1 MALANALAD
10 FAKEREDVI
19 RMFLDESDEAP
30 FSIRNIL
37 KKGEETVGKQA
48 GEWYGAHSITQ
59 VLSEL
64 TNTEELP
71 LKILSFNEGLV
82 YENVLIE
89 EAERQPVMVMIP
101 LRIGLDT
108 VDDLYIPQI

>member
-37 KKGEETVGKQA
+37 KKGEEVVKKQA
-48 GEWYGAHSITQ
+48 GEWYGAHSIT
-59 VLSEL
+59 
-64 TNTEELP
+64 
-71 LKILSFNEGLV
+71 
-82 YENVLIE
+82 
-89 EAERQPVMVMIP
+89 
-101 LRIGLDT
+101 
-108 VDDLYIPQI
+108 